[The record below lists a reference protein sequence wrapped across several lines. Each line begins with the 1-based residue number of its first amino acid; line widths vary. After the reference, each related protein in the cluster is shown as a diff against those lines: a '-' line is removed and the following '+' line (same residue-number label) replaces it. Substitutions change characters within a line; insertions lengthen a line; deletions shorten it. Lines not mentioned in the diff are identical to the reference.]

1 MEFVYNDM
9 SAQVSMAQYIN
20 DCVDVPRIEKGC
32 QGCKNYAKLWSCPP
46 FGFDPVKIWRD
57 YSKLTLYARKISFP
71 KELTEKSFDADGL
84 TAQYF
89 EIWNKE
95 RRKFFI
101 ELMEREQS
109 TPGSFML
116 AAGCCDECAT
126 CARANGAPCIK
137 PDRLRYSIE
146 SLGGDVEKTLEL
158 YFNERMLWGREG
170 HMPEY
175 MLLVG
180 GLMQK

>member
-20 DCVDVPRIEKGC
+20 DCVDVPRIIKGC

-71 KELTEKSFDADGL
+71 KELTEKTFDAYGL

-109 TPGSFML
+109 TPGSLML

-146 SLGGDVEKTLEL
+146 SLGGDVEKTWSFILTKGC
-158 YFNERMLWGREG
+158 FGAGKGICPNICCLWAD
-170 HMPEY
+170 
-175 MLLVG
+175 
-180 GLMQK
+180 

>member
-1 MEFVYNDM
+1 MELMFNDM
-9 SAQVSMAQYIN
+9 HAQVDMTQYIK
-20 DCVDVPRIEKGC
+20 DCVDVPRIIKGC

-71 KELTEKSFDADGL
+71 KELTEKTFDAYGL

-109 TPGSFML
+109 TPGSLML

-126 CARANGAPCIK
+126 CARANGTFFPGCPRGTGCNHSAQVPYLRHYK
-137 PDRLRYSIE
+137 TQYNPDNQAARWPGCGSSLR
-146 SLGGDVEKTLEL
+146 
-158 YFNERMLWGREG
+158 
-170 HMPEY
+170 
-175 MLLVG
+175 
-180 GLMQK
+180 

>member
-9 SAQVSMAQYIN
+9 SAQASMAQYIN
-20 DCVDVPRIEKGC
+20 DCVDVPRIIKGC

-71 KELTEKSFDADGL
+71 KDITEKTFAADGL

-95 RRKFFI
+95 RRRFFI
-101 ELMEREQS
+101 KLMERNRVHRVALCL
-109 TPGSFML
+109 PR
-116 AAGCCDECAT
+116 AAAT
-126 CARANGAPCIK
+126 NAQRAHGQTARRA
-137 PDRLRYSIE
+137 
-146 SLGGDVEKTLEL
+146 
-158 YFNERMLWGREG
+158 
-170 HMPEY
+170 
-175 MLLVG
+175 
-180 GLMQK
+180 

>member
-20 DCVDVPRIEKGC
+20 DCVDVPRIINGC
-32 QGCKNYAKLWSCPP
+32 QGCKNYFKLWSCPP
-46 FGFDPVKIWRD
+46 FGFDPAKIWRD

-71 KELTEKSFDADGL
+71 KELTEKTFDADGL
-84 TAQYF
+84 AAQYF

-116 AAGCCDECAT
+116 AAGCCDECT
-126 CARANGAPCIK
+126 ICARANGAPCIK

-158 YFNERMLWGREG
+158 YFNERLLWGREG

-175 MLLVG
+175 MLIVG

>member
-20 DCVDVPRIEKGC
+20 DCVDVPRIIKGC

-71 KELTEKSFDADGL
+71 KELTEKTFDAYGL

-95 RRKFFI
+95 RRNRARRVA
-101 ELMEREQS
+101 LCLPR
-109 TPGSFML
+109 
-116 AAGCCDECAT
+116 AAAT
-126 CARANGAPCIK
+126 NAQRARGQTARRA
-137 PDRLRYSIE
+137 
-146 SLGGDVEKTLEL
+146 
-158 YFNERMLWGREG
+158 
-170 HMPEY
+170 
-175 MLLVG
+175 
-180 GLMQK
+180 